1 MGLFDFQLELFHIKK
16 EEKKKNVSSEFSSE
30 SLVAFRY
37 NPRLRKS
44 IRCSYKGLFGQPEV
58 TLPSY
63 MKGDEFVLARE
74 IAAEWA
80 LCAHKR
86 KTEKNKEQIKHLLER
101 FWSLVD
107 QVLADKGEKTLDS
120 RGRFPPI
127 QPKGTYYDLNQV
139 LAAVNETYFS
149 GELNCRITWSHR
161 FGGLSFH
168 TIRKDPI
175 TDEPVHVISISQGY
189 DAANCPLY
197 AIAGVVYHE
206 CLHIKIPVEEKDGRR
221 VVHGRNFK
229 RCEKKYIYYEE
240 WMNWHK
246 NILPKNIRVHRSKKI
261 K

>member
-1 MGLFDFQLELFHIKK
+1 MGLFDFQLDLFRIKK
-16 EEKKKNVSSEFSSE
+16 EEKKKDVSSEFSSK

-37 NPRLRKS
+37 SPRLKKS

-63 MKGDEFVLARE
+63 LSGDEFVLARE

-86 KTEKNKEQIKHLLER
+86 KTAKNKGLIKALLER
-101 FWSLVD
+101 FWSIVD
-107 QVLADKGEKTLDS
+107 QELANQGQKTLDS

-127 QPKGTYYDLNQV
+127 KPKGTYYDLNQV

-149 GELNCRITWSHR
+149 GELDCRITWSCR
-161 FGGLSFH
+161 YGGLSFH
-168 TIRKDPI
+168 SIRKDPI
-175 TDEPVHVISISQGY
+175 TEEQVHVISISRGY

-206 CLHIKIPVEEKDGRR
+206 CLHIKIPVEIKSGRR
-221 VVHGRNFK
+221 IVHSREFK
-229 RCEKKYIYYEE
+229 RCEKKYIYYDE

-246 NILPKNIRVHRSKKI
+246 TVLPKNLRSFRFRK
-261 K
+261 